1 MIRCLALPRVRTAV
15 FLHTSR
21 GCLWASRHSPR
32 PLFLEGETFQ
42 QKPGRLAPR
51 GIDVRLELTENEI
64 VRVAV

>member
-15 FLHTSR
+15 FLHTGR

-32 PLFLEGETFQ
+32 PLFLEGETFL

-51 GIDVRLELTENEI
+51 GVQVRLALTTNEI
-64 VRVAV
+64 VTVAV